1 MVRIGLVD
9 VTTSHADAF
18 SKIFN
23 VQKKFRG
30 FRVTKCWDVDRKRS
44 REVADLYGLESVDR
58 LADMKDIDAVMVLS
72 RDQNRHL
79 PYVRPFLKK
88 GLPAFVDKTTAGTLK
103 QALAM
108 YSLAK
113 KHKAPLFSA
122 SGVRFGREIEDARK
136 VMRKMGKIRFISASG
151 PGELMFY
158 GQHVF
163 DAVYALVGRG
173 ARTVQNIG
181 TDKVSLLRIDFKGGL
196 TVQAAVSEFG
206 HIPFRF
212 TVADKDTWHSFTVT
226 DHVYFYWNM
235 VHAFVRMVKTGEPP
249 FDPRETLEIIDGM
262 CRAVASR
269 EKGGRREKIRGKYR
283 I

>member
-23 VQKKFRG
+23 VQKRFRG
-30 FRVTKCWDVDRKRS
+30 FRVTRCWDVDRKRS
-44 REVADLYGLESVDR
+44 KEVADLYGLEAVDR
-58 LADMKDIDAVMVLS
+58 LADMTDIDAVMVLS

-88 GLPAFVDKTTAGTLK
+88 GLPAFVDKTTAGTLR
-103 QALAM
+103 QALTM

-113 KHKAPLFSA
+113 KHKAPIFSA
-122 SGVRFGREIEDARK
+122 SAVRFGREIEDARK
-136 VMRKMGKIRFISASG
+136 AMKKMGKVRFISASG

-163 DAVYALVGRG
+163 DAVYALVGCG
-173 ARTVQNIG
+173 AKTIQNVG
-181 TDKVSLLRIDFKGGL
+181 TDKISLLRIDFKGGL
-196 TVQAAVSEFG
+196 TVQAAISQFG
-206 HIPFRF
+206 HIPFHF
-212 TVADKDTWHSFTVT
+212 TVADEKAWHAFTIA
-226 DHVYFYWNM
+226 DHGYYYWNM
-235 VHAFVRMVKTGEPP
+235 MRAFVRMVKTGVPP
-249 FDPRETLEIIDGM
+249 FDGRETLEIIDGM
-262 CRAVASR
+262 CRAKASR
-269 EKGGRREKIRGKYR
+269 EKHGRREKIRGKYR